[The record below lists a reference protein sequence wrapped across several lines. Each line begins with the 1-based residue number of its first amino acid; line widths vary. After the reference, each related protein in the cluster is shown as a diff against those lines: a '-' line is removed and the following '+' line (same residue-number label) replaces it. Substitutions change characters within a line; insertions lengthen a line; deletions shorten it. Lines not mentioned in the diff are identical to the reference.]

1 MEALLEVAHHTNK
14 QQLENHVNRKK
25 MKQIAYFILCILFSC
40 SIKKNEKPYKKST
53 SSIDNLTK
61 IERNIVD
68 DFLESELASDR
79 YKYYKDYQLVVIM
92 ESLPKKKA
100 IESYLYTQREL
111 LESKG
116 LTSKKEDTEKF
127 FFLDSLEIK
136 KINSELENETIYHWK
151 ISDFNK
157 KVSIVSDKKIIE
169 MTNTG
174 EYLNF
179 SQRLIIYL
187 SKPLVLGS
195 KKAFISFSVS
205 IMPFNPIS
213 HFSVLMINENN
224 KWVQSVT
231 YFDGIYY

>member
-1 MEALLEVAHHTNK
+1 
-14 QQLENHVNRKK
+14 
-25 MKQIAYFILCILFSC
+25 
-40 SIKKNEKPYKKST
+40 
-53 SSIDNLTK
+53 
-61 IERNIVD
+61 
-68 DFLESELASDR
+68 
-79 YKYYKDYQLVVIM
+79 M

-116 LTSKKEDTEKF
+116 LPSKKEDIEKI

-136 KINSELENETIYHWK
+136 KINSDLENEPIYEWK
-151 ISDFNK
+151 VSDFNN
-157 KVSIVSDKKIIE
+157 KVSLISDKKIIE

-179 SQRLIIYL
+179 PNRLIIYL
-187 SKPLVLGS
+187 SKPLMLGS

-224 KWVQSVT
+224 KWVQSVS

>member
-1 MEALLEVAHHTNK
+1 
-14 QQLENHVNRKK
+14 
-25 MKQIAYFILCILFSC
+25 MKQIAYFILCILLFSC
-40 SIKKNEKPYKKST
+40 SVKKNEISSNEST
-53 SSIDNLTK
+53 GLIYNLTVT
-61 IERNIVD
+61 ERSIVNE
-68 DFLESELASDR
+68 FLESELASDR
-79 YKYYKDYQLVVIM
+79 YKYYKDYPLVIVM

-100 IESYLYTQREL
+100 MESYLYTQREL
-111 LESKG
+111 LELKG
-116 LTSKKEDTEKF
+116 LPSKKEDIEKF
-127 FFLDSLEIK
+127 FFLDSFEIK

-151 ISDFNK
+151 VSDFNN
-157 KVSIVSDKKIIE
+157 KVGLVSDKKIIE

-174 EYLNF
+174 EYNNF
-179 SQRLIIYL
+179 PQRLIIYL
-187 SKPLVLGS
+187 SKPLMLSS

>member
-1 MEALLEVAHHTNK
+1 
-14 QQLENHVNRKK
+14 
-25 MKQIAYFILCILFSC
+25 MKQLTYFVLCILLFSC
-40 SIKKNEKPYKKST
+40 SIKKNEISSKEST
-53 SSIDNLTK
+53 GSIDNLTAT
-61 IERNIVD
+61 ERSVVNE
-68 DFLESELASDR
+68 FLESELASDR
-79 YKYYKDYQLVVIM
+79 YKYYKDYPLVIIM

-111 LESKG
+111 LELKG
-116 LTSKKEDTEKF
+116 LPSKKEDIEKF

-151 ISDFNK
+151 VSDFNN
-157 KVSIVSDKKIIE
+157 KVSLVSDKKVIE

-179 SQRLIIYL
+179 AQKLMIYL
-187 SKPLVLGS
+187 SKPLMLGS
-195 KKAFISFSVS
+195 KKAFISFSVN
-205 IMPFNPIS
+205 IMPFNPIN
-213 HFSVLMINENN
+213 HFSVLMINKNN

>member
-1 MEALLEVAHHTNK
+1 MR
-14 QQLENHVNRKK
+14 QLT
-25 MKQIAYFILCILFSC
+25 YFVLCILLFSC
-40 SIKKNEKPYKKST
+40 SIKKNEISSKEST
-53 SSIDNLTK
+53 GSIDNLSAT
-61 IERNIVD
+61 ERSVINE
-68 DFLESELASDR
+68 FLESELVSDR
-79 YKYYKDYQLVVIM
+79 YKYYKDYPLVIVM

-116 LTSKKEDTEKF
+116 LPSKKEDIEKF

-151 ISDFNK
+151 VSDFNN
-157 KVSIVSDKKIIE
+157 KVSLVSDKKIIE

-179 SQRLIIYL
+179 QQRLIIYL
-187 SKPLVLGS
+187 SKPLMLGS
-195 KKAFISFSVS
+195 KKALISFSVS

>member
-1 MEALLEVAHHTNK
+1 MR
-14 QQLENHVNRKK
+14 QLT
-25 MKQIAYFILCILFSC
+25 YFVLCILLFSC
-40 SIKKNEKPYKKST
+40 SIKKNEISSKEST
-53 SSIDNLTK
+53 GSIDNLSAT
-61 IERNIVD
+61 ERSVINE
-68 DFLESELASDR
+68 FLESELVSDR
-79 YKYYKDYQLVVIM
+79 YKYYKDYPLVIVM

-116 LTSKKEDTEKF
+116 LPSKKEDIEKF

-151 ISDFNK
+151 VSDFNK

-179 SQRLIIYL
+179 QQRLIIYL
-187 SKPLVLGS
+187 SKPLMLGS
-195 KKAFISFSVS
+195 KKALISFSVS

>member
-1 MEALLEVAHHTNK
+1 MR
-14 QQLENHVNRKK
+14 QLT
-25 MKQIAYFILCILFSC
+25 YFVLCILLFSC
-40 SIKKNEKPYKKST
+40 SIKKNEISSKEST
-53 SSIDNLTK
+53 GSIDNLSAT
-61 IERNIVD
+61 ERSIINE
-68 DFLESELASDR
+68 FLESELVSDR
-79 YKYYKDYQLVVIM
+79 YKDYKDYPLVIVM

-116 LTSKKEDTEKF
+116 LPSKKEDIEKF

-151 ISDFNK
+151 VSDFNK

-179 SQRLIIYL
+179 QQRLIIYL
-187 SKPLVLGS
+187 SKPLMLGS
-195 KKAFISFSVS
+195 KKALISFSVS